1 MMKKGMLMWLVPVL
15 LLAGCEN
22 RPEPSAAESALQVAE
37 ALGGSSEGYARAVE
51 VRPFVFPEDHGPHPE
66 FRNEWWYFTGN
77 LFTAEGR
84 RFGYQFTLF
93 RNALAPVPEEAS
105 ENTWAANQVYMGHF
119 ALTNPEEE
127 RFYFFERFSRT
138 GGGLAGAQ
146 ASPFRVWLEDWTVS
160 GDGADPDLPMKLV
173 AADEGVR
180 LELSLVGGKPRVLQ
194 GNQGLSQ
201 KGAEV
206 GNASY
211 YYSYT
216 RLQADGV
223 ITLGGATFAVSGTS
237 WMDREWST
245 SALESGQSGWDWFA
259 LQLSDGSEV
268 MYYQLRLKD
277 GTPDQTSAGVWVA
290 PDGSSQ
296 KLTRTDVSLTPT
308 DQWTS
313 PHTGATYPSG
323 WTLETEDGQL
333 QLTVQPVQPDQE
345 LQVSVHYWEG
355 AVDVSGTAGGQ
366 AVQGQGYVE
375 LTGYAP

>member
-1 MMKKGMLMWLVPVL
+1 MKGILVLLSVL
-15 LLAGCEN
+15 LLAGCDN
-22 RPEPSAAESALQVAE
+22 RPESDPSSSALQVAE

-51 VRPFVFPEDHGPHPE
+51 VRPFVFPQDHGPHPE

-77 LFTAEGR
+77 LTTAEGR

-93 RNALAPVPEEAS
+93 RNALAPLSPEAP

-119 ALTNPEEE
+119 AVTNPEEE
-127 RFYFFERFSRT
+127 EFYYFERFSRT

-146 ASPFRVWLEDWTVS
+146 AEPFQVWLEDWSVS
-160 GDGADPDLPMKLV
+160 GEGANPDLPMRLV
-173 AADEGVR
+173 AEADEVR
-180 LELSLVGGKPRVLQ
+180 LELSLVGLKPRVLQ
-194 GNQGLSQ
+194 GNRGLSQ
-201 KGAEV
+201 KGAEK

-216 RLQADGV
+216 RLQADGSV
-223 ITLGGATFAVSGTS
+223 TLGERSFPVTGTS

-268 MYYQLRLKD
+268 MYYQLRLED
-277 GTPDQTSAGVWVA
+277 GTPDRTSAGVWVA
-290 PDGSSQ
+290 PDGSSR
-296 KLTRTDVSLTPT
+296 KLTRAEVELSPT
-308 DQWTS
+308 GRWTS
-313 PHTGATYPSG
+313 PHTGAVYPSG
-323 WTLETEDGQL
+323 WTLESMDGEL
-333 QLTVQPVQPDQE
+333 QLTVQPVQRDQE
-345 LQVSVHYWEG
+345 LRVSVHYWEG

-366 AVQGQGYVE
+366 PVQGRGYVE